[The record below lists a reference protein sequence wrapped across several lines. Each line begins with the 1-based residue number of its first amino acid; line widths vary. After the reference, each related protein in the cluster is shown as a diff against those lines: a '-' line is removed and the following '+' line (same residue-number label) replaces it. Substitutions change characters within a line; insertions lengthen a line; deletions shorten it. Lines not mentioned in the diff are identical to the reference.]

1 VFSIKKKKSLFE
13 EDQKNDTK
21 ERLFFHDVI
30 NHTHGLLLFLNHK
43 ESLNEGMSAVEV
55 EILKKEIKALQ
66 SILRDQYSFDHK
78 NLTHTQEWVTFEQAF
93 RSLKT
98 MMNTYLTYPEVKI
111 EMILKGDIAF
121 ENSAEVQDRSLIYYP
136 AFYRIMNNLI
146 KNMSEAEA
154 SAINFSFNLSE
165 RGLFIETQ
173 NAMKATLQKDLP
185 EYLSQLILNENTQ
198 ALKGQGLDSIDHTA
212 SSCGGSFSFEIHNQ
226 VWINKIFLPV
236 KNNLSGAYSTKK
248 SA

>member
-1 VFSIKKKKSLFE
+1 MFSLKKKKTLLE

-43 ESLNEGMSAVEV
+43 ESLKVGMSASEV
-55 EILKKEIKALQ
+55 EMVKKEIKALQ
-66 SILRDQYSFDHK
+66 SILRDQFSFQHK
-78 NLTHTQEWVTFEQAF
+78 NLTHTQDWVTFEQAF
-93 RSLKT
+93 RSFKT
-98 MMNTYLTYPEVKI
+98 MITTYFTGPEVKI
-111 EMILKGDIAF
+111 EMVFKGDIAS
-121 ENSAEVQDRSLIYYP
+121 ENPVEVQDRCLIYYP

-154 SAINFSFNLSE
+154 SVIKFSFDLSDT
-165 RGLFIETQ
+165 GLFIETE
-173 NAMKATLQKDLP
+173 NAMKAALQKDLP
-185 EYLSQLILNENTQ
+185 EYLSQVILNEKTQ
-198 ALKGQGLDSIDHTA
+198 TLKGQGLDSIDHTA

-236 KNNLSGAYSTKK
+236 KNNLSSDNSTKK